1 MIKILFVCHGNICRS
16 PMAEFIMKDLVEK
29 RGLSDRFY
37 IAFAAT
43 SSEEIWNGVGNP
55 VYPPAKKM
63 LASKG
68 ISCEGKRAV
77 QMTRED
83 YSRYDYILAAETA
96 NIRNILRIT
105 GGDADQKVKRLL
117 DFSQHPRDIADPW
130 YTGDFHTTYNDVLEG
145 CTALLDHILESG
157 SVRA

>member
-1 MIKILFVCHGNICRS
+1 
-16 PMAEFIMKDLVEK
+16 
-29 RGLSDRFY
+29 
-37 IAFAAT
+37 
-43 SSEEIWNGVGNP
+43 
-55 VYPPAKKM
+55 
-63 LASKG
+63 
-68 ISCEGKRAV
+68 
-77 QMTRED
+77 MTRED